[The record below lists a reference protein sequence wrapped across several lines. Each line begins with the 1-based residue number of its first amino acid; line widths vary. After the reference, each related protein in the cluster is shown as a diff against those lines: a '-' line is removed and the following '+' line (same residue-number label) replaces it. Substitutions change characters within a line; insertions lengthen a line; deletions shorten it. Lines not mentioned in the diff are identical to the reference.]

1 MARSLSVL
9 LFALLACARAPALTP
24 LPNPASFTDTPVAL
38 QTPTGTLHGTLRVSS
53 SGARGPVVF
62 IHPGSGPTDRNGNSS
77 LLRGPN
83 NGLQQLAE
91 SLAADGIASLRVDK
105 RGVGQSGPAMPKRE
119 ADLRFD
125 HYVDDAARW
134 LAWLRAD
141 GRFTTITALGHSEGA
156 LIQTLAAARGAADGL
171 VLVAGAGRRAGDLL
185 REQLAARPDSIV
197 QANARILA
205 QLEAGRLA
213 DSVPAGLFLLYR
225 PSVQPYLISWLA
237 HDPADALRAVR
248 APVLLV
254 QGTTDIQVRLSD
266 FERLAGARPDA
277 ERLVI
282 EGMNHVLKTASG
294 DAAAQAPSYADP
306 TLPLAPGLA
315 AGISRFVRALRAAPS
330 APSPR

>member
-1 MARSLSVL
+1 MPRHASIL
-9 LFALLACARAPALTP
+9 LLATLACAPAAPALP
-24 LPNPASFTDTPVAL
+24 SPATFTDTPVTL
-38 QTPTGTLHGTLRVSS
+38 DTPTGTLHGTLRVSS
-53 SGARGPVVF
+53 SSRRGPVVF
-62 IHPGSGPTDRNGNSS
+62 IHPGSGPTDRNGNSA

-91 SLAADGIASLRVDK
+91 SLSVDGIASLRVDK
-105 RGVGQSGPAMPKRE
+105 RGVGQSGPASPKRE

-141 GRFTTITALGHSEGA
+141 GRFTTVTALGHSEGA
-156 LIQTLAAARGAADGL
+156 LIQTLAAARGDADGL
-171 VLVAGAGRRAGDLL
+171 ILVAGAGRRAGDLL
-185 REQLAARPDSIV
+185 REQLATRPDSIV
-197 QANARILA
+197 LANARILEK
-205 QLEAGRLA
+205 LESGRLA

-225 PSVQPYLISWLA
+225 PSIQPYLISWFA
-237 HDPADALRAVR
+237 QDPADALRAVR
-248 APVLLV
+248 APVLLA

-266 FERLAGARPDA
+266 FERLARARPDA

-282 EGMNHVLKTASG
+282 EGMNHVLKSASG

-306 TLPLAPGLA
+306 ALPLAPGLA

-330 APSPR
+330 ASSPR